1 MQVVH
6 DEIADFNHI
15 VVKLIVI
22 TQELIALQLTPRDF
36 KQLLKELSETRKVNI
51 VLLEKLV
58 ANCSSPQL
66 HDKVIDCLDTVLY
79 ILCVVAGHFMRLH
92 FITIG
97 LRKSC
102 LTLLVFFLR
111 DKILSKFILRVQIEL
126 LAIHFH

>member
-58 ANCSSPQL
+58 ANCSSSQL
-66 HDKVIDCLDTVLY
+66 HDKVIDCLDTVLNL
-79 ILCVVAGHFMRLH
+79 LCVVARHFMRLH
-92 FITIG
+92 FFTIG
-97 LRKSC
+97 LRKSRF
-102 LTLLVFFLR
+102 TFLVLFFR
-111 DKILSKFILRVQIEL
+111 DKILSKFILRVQIKL